1 VSEVHAMPAFVGMCS
16 IHGIVGQV
24 LRLAECRCVAKAS
37 MGPCLQRRQPCLDG
51 HVGTSASVA
60 LTPPDELER
69 GGVVTAVERDQASPS
84 QQPSSQGVVL
94 SFDSGLQR
102 CLVPDVG
109 GCRVPQ
115 VEGQPR
121 SQASQMSSDGAQPA
135 PDLDGLGFRKE
146 PGHGL
151 LVLLDVRKQLGR
163 RQLLV
168 ELVEAENGEFCLLEH

>member
-1 VSEVHAMPAFVGMCS
+1 VTRVLGCERGVEDRLGSVGLAERDKAGALVVGDVEPVVSEVHAMPAFVGVCS

-37 MGPCLQRRQPCLDG
+37 MGACFQRRQPCLDG
-51 HVGTSASVA
+51 HVGTSVA
-60 LTPPDELER
+60 LTPPNELER
-69 GGVVTAVERDQASPS
+69 GGVVTAVGRDQASPS

-94 SFDSGLQR
+94 SFDSGLQS

-121 SQASQMSSDGAQPA
+121 SQASQMSRD
-135 PDLDGLGFRKE
+135 
-146 PGHGL
+146 
-151 LVLLDVRKQLGR
+151 
-163 RQLLV
+163 
-168 ELVEAENGEFCLLEH
+168 